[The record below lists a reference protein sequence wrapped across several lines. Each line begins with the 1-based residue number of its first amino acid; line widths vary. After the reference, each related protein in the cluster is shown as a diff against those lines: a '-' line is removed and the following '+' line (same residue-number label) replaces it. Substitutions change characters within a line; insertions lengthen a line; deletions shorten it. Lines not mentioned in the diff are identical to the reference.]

1 MAITDKTGAEIAVE
15 HNVEEK
21 AFEIRL
27 VAEDTIAGKA
37 HYIESDGE
45 RIFYH
50 TVVDSEFGGRGLGT
64 ALVNEAL
71 QASRRDNVTV
81 VPVCPMVKGFLDK
94 NGDAYA
100 AEGGSTRNPTQADI
114 DAARRA

>member
-15 HNVEEK
+15 NNTQGK

-27 VAEDTIAGKA
+27 VAEDTVAGKA
-37 HYIESDGE
+37 HYLESDGE

-64 ALVNEAL
+64 ALVNESL
-71 QASRRDNVTV
+71 QASLRDNVTV
-81 VPVCPMVKGFLDK
+81 VPVCPMFKSFLDK
-94 NGDAYA
+94 NGEVYA
-100 AEGGSTRNPTQADI
+100 AEGGSWRTPTQADI
-114 DAARRA
+114 DAAQRA

>member
-15 HNVEEK
+15 NNVEGK
-21 AFEIRL
+21 AFEVRL

-37 HYIESDGE
+37 HYLEVDGE

-50 TVVDSEFGGRGLGT
+50 TVVDEEFGGRGLGT
-64 ALVNEAL
+64 ALVNESL
-71 QASRRDNVTV
+71 QASLRDNITV
-81 VPVCPMVKGFLDK
+81 VPVCPMFKGFLDK

-100 AEGGSTRNPTQADI
+100 AEGGSTRKATQADI
-114 DAARRA
+114 DAVRRA

>member
-1 MAITDKTGAEIAVE
+1 MAITDKTGAEISVE
-15 HNVEEK
+15 NNAEGN

-27 VAEDTIAGKA
+27 VAEDVIAGKA
-37 HYIESDGE
+37 HYLENDGE

-50 TVVDSEFGGRGLGT
+50 TVVDEEFGGRGLGT

-71 QASRRDNVTV
+71 QSSLRDDITV
-81 VPVCPMVKGFLDK
+81 VPVCPMVKGFLEK

-100 AEGGSTRNPTQADI
+100 AEGGKTRKATQADI
-114 DAARRA
+114 DAVRQL

>member
-1 MAITDKTGAEIAVE
+1 MAITDKTGAEIAIE
-15 HNVEEK
+15 NNAQGK

-37 HYIESDGE
+37 HYLEADGE

-50 TVVDSEFGGRGLGT
+50 TVVDEAFGGRGLGT
-64 ALVNEAL
+64 ALVNESL
-71 QASRRDNVTV
+71 QASLRDNVTV
-81 VPVCPMVKGFLDK
+81 VPVCPMFKSFLDK

-100 AEGGSTRNPTQADI
+100 AEGGSTREATQADI
-114 DAARRA
+114 DAVRRA